1 MDRASNVKPSRT
13 RNLVACNQRPRTLGK
28 NLRAS
33 ARAASHSRVVKL
45 IDHPLQRLTCNFCK
59 EVELDHRKC
68 LQVNGWKSFLQ
79 SAKQIEV
86 VLERQFRIQAANDME
101 LGQRIRV
108 FLLGEVKDLVEQHR
122 VAALLA
128 GFPRVSSLAQLAV
141 NDADVGVID

>member
-1 MDRASNVKPSRT
+1 MIHTLLKCLDVAVQHRRVRADSLFMDRASNFKPSRT

-45 IDHPLQRLTCNFCK
+45 IDHPLQRLTCNFCE

-79 SAKQIEV
+79 SAK
-86 VLERQFRIQAANDME
+86 
-101 LGQRIRV
+101 
-108 FLLGEVKDLVEQHR
+108 
-122 VAALLA
+122 
-128 GFPRVSSLAQLAV
+128 
-141 NDADVGVID
+141 